1 MKIGLSVLLG
11 TFVLSAGFAQT
22 AAQAVTL
29 PSKPHA
35 ERVLRHV
42 NLPHEKTVIRGKFT
56 KHTSTRTS
64 KCTNK
69 RIGISTRKSTRWGAR
84 SLSPLLARAARA

>member
-35 ERVLRHV
+35 EHVLRLV
-42 NLPHEKTVIRGKFT
+42 NLPHEKTSHPRKVHKAH
-56 KHTSTRTS
+56 KHAH
-64 KCTNK
+64 KHAHKQVHKQVHWYK
-69 RIGISTRKSTRWGAR
+69 RPKKH
-84 SLSPLLARAARA
+84 